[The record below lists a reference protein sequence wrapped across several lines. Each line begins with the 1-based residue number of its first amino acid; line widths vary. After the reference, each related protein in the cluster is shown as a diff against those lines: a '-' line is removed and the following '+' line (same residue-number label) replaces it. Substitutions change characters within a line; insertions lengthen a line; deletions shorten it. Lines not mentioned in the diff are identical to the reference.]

1 MQLCSHFARKIN
13 CVVFDEV
20 AAEAVKSRVGMC
32 CSELASCYL
41 FNLPVIAKHATQLL
55 DSIPS
60 SELLALFF
68 FFFEPPD
75 AWFVLDRRM
84 NVVLLSNLIGR
95 PSGWR

>member
-68 FFFEPPD
+68 
-75 AWFVLDRRM
+75 LLRTSRRM
-84 NVVLLSNLIGR
+84 VCFGPTDECCVIE
-95 PSGWR
+95 